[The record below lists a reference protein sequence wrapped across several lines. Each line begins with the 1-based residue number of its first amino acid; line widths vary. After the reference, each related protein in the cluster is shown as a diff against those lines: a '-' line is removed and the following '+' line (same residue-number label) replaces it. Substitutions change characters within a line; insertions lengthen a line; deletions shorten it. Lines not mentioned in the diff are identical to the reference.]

1 MSYEQLMYIHLAT
14 VVPAFLLGT
23 VLLSMRKGTAI
34 HKVLGKIYMP
44 LMIVTAVVTLF
55 MPAHLG
61 PTFLDHFGFIHGFS
75 VLVLYSVPMAYIH
88 AKRGNVAGHRGSM
101 IGVYVGGILIAG
113 SFALMPGRFLH
124 GLLFS

>member
-1 MSYEQLMYIHLAT
+1 MNYEQLMYVHLAT

-23 VLLSMRKGTAI
+23 LLLLMTKGTAR
-34 HKVLGKIYMP
+34 HKLLGKIYMP
-44 LMIVTAVVTLF
+44 LMIVTAIVTLF

-61 PTFLDHFGFIHGFS
+61 PQFLNHFGFIHGFS
-75 VLVLYSVPMAYIH
+75 ILVLYSVPMAYFH
-88 AKRGNVAGHRGSM
+88 ARRGNVAGHRGSM

-113 SFALMPGRFLH
+113 SFALLPGRFLH